1 MISENITVT
10 NRLGIHARPAA
21 MLAQTASRFMCDI
34 KIAKDGVEVNA
45 KSVMGVM
52 MLAAPKGSVLK
63 ITTKGA
69 DETEAMEELKQLFA
83 RGFDED

>member
-21 MLAQTASRFMCDI
+21 MLAQTASKFMCDV
-34 KIAKDGVEVNA
+34 KISKEGVEVNA

-52 MLAAPKGSVLK
+52 MLAAPQGSVLK
-63 ITTKGA
+63 VTVKGA
-69 DETEAMEELKQLFA
+69 DEAEAMEELKKLFA
-83 RGFDED
+83 RGFDE